1 VGIAPTWISR
11 HKLDLAHVRYLIT
24 HAAAVEPRLTHNW
37 AQAPELLA
45 AVAAEYR
52 RQATFRHSLTI
63 MDADEFVT
71 KFGTYVDERSASVFV
86 GAGLSMAAGYPN
98 WQELTK
104 PFRQQLRIQ
113 KMDDLPQLVQYYQD
127 NVPGGRPRIDDHVTK
142 AIEAITDPRPTRSHQ
157 LLGELPIEVYW
168 TTNYDP
174 LLEMAIDGAHAITED
189 RQLAEH
195 VPPGSR
201 LIYKMHGSV
210 SPTLERGGPS
220 GTPLHVILSR
230 DDYERYPETH
240 PRFWSVLQAYF
251 LTRTFLFLG
260 FSFTDPNLE
269 HVFRLVRLRI
279 SDIPRQHFAVLRRP
293 DSPAEQRL
301 HDLRRG
307 ELEAVGIRVVEIADH
322 AEIEPLLLRLVAR
335 ARPFRVFLSGSPLG
349 PRAALPGSYPVA
361 ELPEE
366 LVEFAE
372 QLGALLAGSRL
383 RLMTGGTLG
392 ATVGYEFARQ
402 LRLQGRYDPDRFVLL
417 RRYGDAEVNYPNR
430 RIGTIIFTDGD
441 PTDLRTTAFEQ
452 VRALLVLGGQEGTAW
467 EITQARELGYGIV
480 PIATTGGAAQQAWR
494 AISDDWASY
503 RLGGRPVDKRDFD
516 LLNSNDA
523 YASAAAAVRLLQQA
537 LFMT

>member
-1 VGIAPTWISR
+1 
-11 HKLDLAHVRYLIT
+11 
-24 HAAAVEPRLTHNW
+24 
-37 AQAPELLA
+37 
-45 AVAAEYR
+45 
-52 RQATFRHSLTI
+52 
-63 MDADEFVT
+63 MDIDEFVK

-86 GAGLSMAAGYPN
+86 GAGLSMAVGYPN

-104 PFRQQLRIQ
+104 PFRQELGIQ
-113 KMDDLPQLVQYYQD
+113 PMDDLPQLVQYYQD
-127 NVPGGRPRIDDHVTK
+127 NVPGGRPRIDDQVTK

-157 LLGELPIEVYW
+157 LLGELPLDVYW

-174 LLEMAIDGAHAITED
+174 LLEMAIDGAHAISED

-201 LIYKMHGSV
+201 LIYKLHGSV
-210 SPTLERGGPS
+210 LPASKR

-260 FSFTDPNLE
+260 LSFTDPNLE
-269 HVFRLVRLRI
+269 HIFRLVRLRI
-279 SDIPRQHFAVLRRP
+279 SDIPREHFAVLRRP
-293 DSPAEQRL
+293 DKPEEQRL

-307 ELEAVGIRVVEIADH
+307 ELEAVGIRVIEIADY
-322 AEIEPLLLRLVAR
+322 AEIEPILLRLVAR
-335 ARPFRVFLSGSPLG
+335 ARPFRVFVSGSPLG
-349 PRAALPGSYPVA
+349 SRTAPLGSYPVA
-361 ELPEE
+361 ELPKG
-366 LVEFAE
+366 LIEFAE
-372 QLGALLAGSRL
+372 QLGAVLAGSRL

-402 LRLQGRYDPDRFVLL
+402 LRLQGRYDPDRLVLL

-430 RIGTIIFTDGD
+430 RIGTIVFTDGA
-441 PTDLRTTAFEQ
+441 PTDLRTTAFAQ

-467 EITQARELGYGIV
+467 EVTQARELGYGIV
-480 PIATTGGAAQQAWR
+480 PIAATGGTAQQTWR

-503 RLGGRPVDKRDFD
+503 RLGGRPVDRRDFD
-516 LLNSNDA
+516 LLNSDDA
-523 YASAAAAVRLLQQA
+523 YASTAAAVRLLQQA